1 MTVSKTKAKLVD
13 VARQLFAKM
22 GVENTTMNDIALASK
37 KGRRTLYTYFKSKDE
52 IYLAV
57 VESELDILSDMM
69 KRVAEK
75 NISPDEKLLELI
87 YTRLD
92 AVKEVVYRNGTLRAN
107 FFRDIWRVE
116 KVRKKFDAKEIQF
129 FKAVLLEGQAK
140 GVFHIDDV
148 EMTKMGVENTTMNDI
163 ALASKKGR
171 RTLYTYFKSKDEIYL
186 AVVESELDILS
197 DMMKR
202 VAEKNISPDE
212 KLLEMIYTRL
222 DAVKEVVYRNGTLR
236 AYFFRDIWRV
246 EKVRKKFDAKEVQL
260 FKAVLLEGQAK
271 GVFHI
276 DDVEMTADLIH
287 YCVKGIEVPYIRGHI
302 GAHLDEDTRNKYVS
316 NIVFGA
322 LHRTEI

>member
-69 KRVAEK
+69 KRVADK
-75 NISPDEKLLELI
+75 DISPDKKIIEMI

-116 KVRKKFDAKEIQF
+116 KVRKRFDAKE
-129 FKAVLLEGQAK
+129 
-140 GVFHIDDV
+140 
-148 EMTKMGVENTTMNDI
+148 M
-163 ALASKKGR
+163 
-171 RTLYTYFKSKDEIYL
+171 
-186 AVVESELDILS
+186 
-197 DMMKR
+197 
-202 VAEKNISPDE
+202 
-212 KLLEMIYTRL
+212 
-222 DAVKEVVYRNGTLR
+222 
-236 AYFFRDIWRV
+236 
-246 EKVRKKFDAKEVQL
+246 QL
-260 FKAVLLEGQAK
+260 FKSVLKEGQDK

-276 DDVEMTADLIH
+276 DDVEMTAALVH

-302 GAHLDEDTRNKYVS
+302 GANLDMETRKDMLPTSCLVHYIEQKLINNLNLVWDY
-316 NIVFGA
+316 
-322 LHRTEI
+322 